1 MERKSKISTQKRFI
15 SKKIVQD
22 IVYGKVMWL
31 LGILLVLSISLTP
44 AFALTELQRAT
55 ISDLRL
61 VDRSG
66 ASIGNNVNV
75 DQQFQISADITNNQ
89 EKSQKFFYLV
99 QIKDKTGFVVS
110 LVWFSGE
117 LNPHQKFSP
126 SVSWLPEKSGV
137 FTAEIF
143 VWESLINHNALSEY
157 ITLQISVS

>member
-1 MERKSKISTQKRFI
+1 MPKTSTQKRFI
-15 SKKIVQD
+15 NKKIVQNNMSSKG
-22 IVYGKVMWL
+22 IIALV
-31 LGILLVLSISLTP
+31 ILLVFSISLTP
-44 AFALTELQRAT
+44 AFALTELERAT
-55 ISDLRL
+55 INDPKL
-61 VDRSG
+61 VNAFG
-66 ASIGNNVNV
+66 VSIGNNVNV

-126 SVSWLPEKSGV
+126 SISWVPEKSGM

-143 VWESLINHNALSEY
+143 VWGGLMNHNALSEY
-157 ITLQISVS
+157 TTLQINVS